1 MRPEEIEKKLDTFL
15 LKVQKPG
22 RYVGGEYNAVMK
34 DTAGVETRVVLAFP
48 DIYDLGVPNLGLS
61 IFYDQL
67 NKMPKVWAERT
78 YLPWEDMEAEMRSH
92 GIPLY
97 TLESKTPVCDMDILG
112 ITIPYES
119 LYTNVLTM
127 LELSG
132 MPVFSKDRDEN
143 CPLVVAGGHSAFNP
157 EPMSP
162 FIDVFAIGEGE
173 EVFPEIIQ
181 VFQTWKRTGENKQ
194 RLLEKLSELEGI
206 YIPSFYEPSYNDD
219 GTVAAITP
227 IHEGAKPR
235 IKKRI
240 LPVLPEPPERFIVP
254 SIDVVQNRV
263 AVEIMRG
270 CSRGCRFC
278 QAGFITR
285 PVRERPAEMVVNSLA
300 AALDDTGYEEAALLS
315 LSSSDYRPIREL
327 VTELHGLYQK
337 RKLNIA
343 LPSLRIDTVSVDIL
357 EQLRGSRAGG
367 FTLAPEAASEKIK
380 TTINK
385 YITEEQLL
393 ETAEVIYGRGWQ
405 TIKLYFM
412 IGLPNETMDDVQ
424 AIADLAIKVIKIG
437 RRLIGK
443 RSQLNLGV
451 STFIP
456 KPHTPFQWAVLDDPE
471 IVAEKQALLK
481 KALRTPG
488 VKVSWSEPDS
498 TMFEA
503 WSSRGDRRLSN
514 VIYRAWQLGAKLD
527 AWADHYKKDAWMQ
540 AFEENGLSPEFYVH
554 RKRSADEIFPW
565 DHIDP
570 GVSKKILRKEYE
582 NSQNGILRA
591 DCRTGCY
598 SCGIVQAFS
607 DVQPEEDGARW
618 FCPIK
623 KDSKKTVSN

>member
-1 MRPEEIEKKLDTFL
+1 MVTIVQPREIEEKLDTFL

-22 RYVGGEYNAVMK
+22 RYAGGEFNAVMK
-34 DTAGVETRVVLAFP
+34 DPADIETRVALAFP
-48 DIYDLGVPNLGLS
+48 DIYDLGVPNLGLA

-67 NKMPKVWAERT
+67 NKEADIWAERV
-78 YLPWEDMEAEMRSH
+78 YLPWEDMEAEMRSR

-97 TLESKTPVCDMDILG
+97 TLESKTPVSEMDILG

-127 LELSG
+127 LDLAG
-132 MPVFSKDRDEN
+132 MPVFSAERDERF
-143 CPLVVAGGHSAFNP
+143 PLVIAGGHSTFNP

-162 FIDVFAIGEGE
+162 FIDAFAIGEGE
-173 EVFPEIIQ
+173 EVFPEIIRCYQ
-181 VFQTWKRTGENKQ
+181 EWKRTGSDKL
-194 RLLEKLSELEGI
+194 RLLEMLSGIEGV
-206 YIPSFYEPSYNDD
+206 YIPSFYEPSYNPD
-219 GTVAAITP
+219 GTVAGISP
-227 IHEGAKPR
+227 IHEGVKPR

-240 LPVLPEPPERFIVP
+240 VPVLPEPPEHFIVP
-254 SIDVVQNRV
+254 SIDVIQNRV

-285 PVRERPAEMVVNSLA
+285 PVRERPADMVIRSLS
-300 AALDDTGYEEAALLS
+300 AALDETGYEEAALLS

-327 VTELHGLYQK
+327 VTSLHDMYQK
-337 RKLNIA
+337 RKLNVA

-357 EQLRGSRAGG
+357 EQLRGSRVGG

-380 TTINK
+380 KTINK

-393 ETAEVIYGRGWQ
+393 NTAEVIYGRGWQ

-412 IGLPNETMDDVQ
+412 IGLPNETMEDVQ

-443 RSQLNLGV
+443 RSQLNLGIA
-451 STFIP
+451 TFVP
-456 KPHTPFQWAVLDDPE
+456 KPHTPFQWAQLDDPE
-471 IVAEKQALLK
+471 VVAEKQALLK
-481 KALRTPG
+481 KALKTPG
-488 VKVSWSEPDS
+488 VKISWSEPDS

-503 WSSRGDRRLSN
+503 WCTRGDRRMSK

-527 AWADHYKKDAWMQ
+527 AWADHYNKAAWMQ
-540 AFEENGLSPEFYVH
+540 AFEENGLSPDFYVH
-554 RKRSADEIFPW
+554 RERSADEVFPW
-565 DHIDP
+565 DMIDT
-570 GVSKKILRKEYE
+570 GVSKRTLRREYE
-582 NSQNGILRA
+582 NSLNGVLRP

-598 SCGIVQAFS
+598 GCGIMQAFR
-607 DVQPEEDGARW
+607 DIQPKEEPVRW
-618 FCPIK
+618 FCPLPEK
-623 KDSKKTVSN
+623 E

>member
-1 MRPEEIEKKLDTFL
+1 MLPNEIEKNLDTFL

-34 DTAGVETRVVLAFP
+34 DPSTVETRVALAFP
-48 DIYDLGVPNLGLS
+48 DIYDLGVPNLGLA
-61 IFYDQL
+61 IFYDML
-67 NKMPKVWAERT
+67 NKMPDIWAERV
-78 YLPWEDMEAEMRSH
+78 YLPWEDMEEEMRTRC
-92 GIPLY
+92 IPLY
-97 TLESKTPVCDMDILG
+97 TLESKTQLRDMDILG

-119 LYTNVLTM
+119 LYTNVLNLLDLAQM
-127 LELSG
+127 S
-132 MPVFSKDRDEN
+132 VFSAERDET
-143 CPLVVAGGHSAFNP
+143 CPLVIAGGHSAYNP
-157 EPMSP
+157 EPMAP
-162 FIDVFAIGEGE
+162 FIDAFVIGEGE
-173 EVFPEIIQ
+173 EVFPEMIRCYQ
-181 VFQTWKRTGENKQ
+181 QWKRTNSTKKD
-194 RLLEKLSELEGI
+194 LLEALAQIDGV
-206 YIPSFYEPSYNDD
+206 YIPSFYEASYHED
-219 GTVAAITP
+219 GTVAEVKSINP
-227 IHEGAKPR
+227 KAKPR

-240 LPVLPEPPERFIVP
+240 VPVLPEPPERFIVP

-285 PVRERPAEMVVNSLA
+285 PVRERPADIVVRSLSK
-300 AALDDTGYEEAALLS
+300 ALEDTGYEEAALLS
-315 LSSSDYRPIREL
+315 LSSSDYRPIQSL
-327 VTELHGLYQK
+327 VTELHDLYKK

-380 TTINK
+380 KTINK

-393 ETAEVIYGRGWQ
+393 QTAEVIYGRGWT

-412 IGLPNETMDDVQ
+412 IGLPNETMEDVQ

-437 RRLIGK
+437 RRLVGK

-451 STFIP
+451 ATFVP
-456 KPHTPFQWAVLDDPE
+456 KPHTPFQWAQLDDPDV
-471 IVAEKQALLK
+471 VAEKQALLK
-481 KALRTPG
+481 TALKTPG
-488 VKVSWSEPDS
+488 VKISWSEPDS

-503 WSSRGDRRLSN
+503 WSTRGDRRMSN

-540 AFEENGLSPEFYVH
+540 AFAENNLTPEFYVH
-554 RKRSADEIFPW
+554 RERSADEVFPW
-565 DHIDP
+565 DIIDP
-570 GVSKKILRKEYE
+570 GVSRKTLRKEYE
-582 NSQNGILRA
+582 NSLNGVLRP

-598 SCGIVQAFS
+598 GCGIVQAFHE
-607 DVQPEEDGARW
+607 VQPEEESVRW
-618 FCPIK
+618 FCPLPER
-623 KDSKKTVSN
+623 SA

>member
-1 MRPEEIEKKLDTFL
+1 MQTKEIEKKLDAFL

-22 RYVGGEYNAVMK
+22 RYVGGEFNSVMK
-34 DTAGVETRVVLAFP
+34 DPSVVATRVALAFP

-67 NKMPKVWAERT
+67 NKMTDVWAERT
-78 YLPWEDMEAEMRSH
+78 YLPWEDMEAEMRSRE
-92 GIPLY
+92 IPLY
-97 TLESKTPVCDMDILG
+97 TLESKTPISDMDILG

-127 LELSG
+127 LDLSG
-132 MPVFSKDRDEN
+132 MSVFSSERDEK
-143 CPLVVAGGHSAFNP
+143 CPLVIAGGHSTFNP
-157 EPMSP
+157 EPMAP
-162 FIDVFAIGEGE
+162 FIDAFVIGEGE
-173 EVFPEIIQ
+173 EVFPEIIACYQ
-181 VFQTWKRTGENKQ
+181 KWKRNKANKLQ
-194 RLLEKLSELEGI
+194 LLENLSQIEGV
-206 YIPSFYEPSYNDD
+206 YIPSFYEPTYNDD

-227 IHEGAKPR
+227 IHEGVKAR

-240 LPVLPEPPERFIVP
+240 LPVLPEPPEKFIVP

-263 AVEIMRG
+263 AIEIMRG

-285 PVRERPAEMVVNSLA
+285 PVRERPVDMVVRSLS
-300 AALDDTGYEEAALLS
+300 AALEDTGYEEAALLS

-327 VTELHGLYQK
+327 VTELHGLYQQ

-380 TTINK
+380 KTINK

-393 ETAEVIYGRGWQ
+393 NTAEVIYGRGWS

-412 IGLPNETMDDVQ
+412 IGLPNETMEDVQ

-437 RRLIGK
+437 RRLVGK

-451 STFIP
+451 ATFVP
-456 KPHTPFQWAVLDDPE
+456 KPHTPFQWAQLDDPE
-471 IVAEKQALLK
+471 VVAEKQTLLM
-481 KALRTPG
+481 KALKTPG
-488 VKVSWSEPDS
+488 IKISWSEPDS

-503 WSSRGDRRLSN
+503 WSTRGDRRLSK

-527 AWADHYKKDAWMQ
+527 AWADHYKKEAWMQ

-554 RKRSADEIFPW
+554 RQRKADEVFPW
-565 DHIDP
+565 DVIDT
-570 GVSKKILRKEYE
+570 GVSKRTLRREYE
-582 NSQNGILRA
+582 NSLNGVLRP

-598 SCGIVQAFS
+598 GCGIVQAFH
-607 DVQPEEDGARW
+607 DIQPEKESDLW
-618 FCPIK
+618 FCPIPEK
-623 KDSKKTVSN
+623 R

>member
-1 MRPEEIEKKLDTFL
+1 MDKIMLPNEIEKKLDTFL

-22 RYVGGEYNAVMK
+22 RYVGGEYNAVVK
-34 DTAGVETRVVLAFP
+34 DPSTIETRVALAFP
-48 DIYDLGVPNLGLS
+48 DIYDLGVPNLGLA

-67 NKMPKVWAERT
+67 NKMPDVWAERV
-78 YLPWEDMEAEMRSH
+78 YLPWEDMEAEMRTR

-97 TLESKTPVCDMDILG
+97 TLESKTQLRDMDILG

-119 LYTNVLTM
+119 LYTNVLNLLDM
-127 LELSG
+127 AQLS
-132 MPVFSKDRDEN
+132 VFSSERDES
-143 CPLVVAGGHSAFNP
+143 CPLVIAGGHSAYNP
-157 EPMSP
+157 EPMAP
-162 FIDVFAIGEGE
+162 YIDAFVIGEGE
-173 EVFPEIIQ
+173 EVVPEIIRCYQ
-181 VFQTWKRTGENKQ
+181 SWKRSKSNKLV
-194 RLLEKLSELEGI
+194 LLEALAEIEGV
-206 YIPSFYEPSYNDD
+206 YIPSFYEPYYNDD
-219 GTVAAITP
+219 GTLASVKP
-227 IHEGAKPR
+227 VNSKAKSR

-240 LPVLPEPPERFIVP
+240 VPVLPEPPERFIVP

-285 PVRERPAEMVVNSLA
+285 PVRERPADMVIRSLSK
-300 AALDDTGYEEAALLS
+300 ALDDTGYEEAALLS
-315 LSSSDYRPIREL
+315 LSSSDYRPIQEL
-327 VTELHGLYQK
+327 VTELHDLYQK

-393 ETAEVIYGRGWQ
+393 HTAEVIYGRGWT

-412 IGLPNETMDDVQ
+412 IGLPNETLEDVQ

-437 RRLIGK
+437 RRLVGK

-451 STFIP
+451 ATFVP
-456 KPHTPFQWAVLDDPE
+456 KPHTPFQWAQLDDPE
-471 IVAEKQALLK
+471 VVAEKQALLK
-481 KALRTPG
+481 NALKTPG
-488 VKVSWSEPDS
+488 VKISWSEPDS

-503 WSSRGDRRLSN
+503 WSTRGDRRMSK

-554 RKRSADEIFPW
+554 RKREADEIFPW
-565 DHIDP
+565 DIIDP
-570 GVSKKILRKEYE
+570 GVSKRTLRREYE
-582 NSQNGILRA
+582 NSLNGVLRP

-598 SCGIVQAFS
+598 GCGIVQAFH
-607 DVQPEEDGARW
+607 DIQPEEESVRW
-618 FCPIK
+618 FCPLPEK
-623 KDSKKTVSN
+623 G

>member
-1 MRPEEIEKKLDTFL
+1 MVIVQPKEIEEKLDTFL

-34 DTAGVETRVVLAFP
+34 DPESVSTRVALAFP
-48 DIYDLGVPNLGLS
+48 DIYDLGVPNLGLA

-67 NKMPKVWAERT
+67 NRMPDVWAERT
-78 YLPWEDMEAEMRSH
+78 YLPWEDMEAEMRTRS
-92 GIPLY
+92 IPLY
-97 TLESKTPVCDMDILG
+97 TLESKTPLREMDILG

-127 LELSG
+127 LDLAQI
-132 MPVFSKDRDEN
+132 PLFSAERDES
-143 CPLVVAGGHSAFNP
+143 CPLVIAGGHSTFNP
-157 EPMSP
+157 EPMAP
-162 FIDVFAIGEGE
+162 FIDAFAIGEGE
-173 EVFPEIIQ
+173 EVFPEVIRCYRE
-181 VFQTWKRTGENKQ
+181 WKENGGTRTQ
-194 RLLEKLSELEGI
+194 LLEALAGVDGI
-206 YIPSFYEPSYNDD
+206 YIPSFYEPRYNED
-219 GTVAAITP
+219 GTVAGILP
-227 IHEGAKPR
+227 VHDGVKPR
-235 IKKRI
+235 IRKRI

-263 AVEIMRG
+263 AIEIMRG

-285 PVRERPAEMVVNSLA
+285 PVRERPAEMVIRSLS

-327 VTELHGLYQK
+327 VTQLHDMYRE
-337 RKLNIA
+337 RKLNVA

-380 TTINK
+380 KTINK

-393 ETAEVIYGRGWQ
+393 NTAEVIYGRGWT

-412 IGLPNETMDDVQ
+412 IGLPNETMEDVQ

-437 RRLIGK
+437 RRLVGK

-456 KPHTPFQWAVLDDPE
+456 KPHTPFQWAKLDDPE
-471 IVAEKQALLK
+471 VVLEKQELLR
-481 KALRTPG
+481 KALKTPG
-488 VKVSWSEPDS
+488 VKVNWNEPDS

-503 WSSRGDRRLSN
+503 WSSRGDRRMSK

-554 RKRSADEIFPW
+554 RERKADEVFPW
-565 DHIDP
+565 DVIDP
-570 GVSKKILRKEYE
+570 GVSKKILRREYE
-582 NSQNGILRA
+582 NSLNGTLRP

-598 SCGIVQAFS
+598 GCGIVQAFQ
-607 DVQPEEDGARW
+607 DVQPEEEAVRW
-618 FCPIK
+618 FCPLPAGK
-623 KDSKKTVSN
+623 E

>member
-1 MRPEEIEKKLDTFL
+1 MLTREIEKKLDSFL

-22 RYVGGEYNAVMK
+22 RYVGGEFNSVMK
-34 DTAGVETRVVLAFP
+34 DPSVVETRVALAFP

-67 NKMPKVWAERT
+67 NKMTDVWAERT
-78 YLPWEDMEAEMRSH
+78 YLPWEDMEAEMRSR

-97 TLESKTPVCDMDILG
+97 TLESKTPISDMDILG

-127 LELSG
+127 LDLSG
-132 MPVFSKDRDEN
+132 MSVFSSERDEK
-143 CPLVVAGGHSAFNP
+143 CPLVIAGGHSTFNP
-157 EPMSP
+157 EPMAP
-162 FIDVFAIGEGE
+162 FIDAFVIGEGE
-173 EVFPEIIQ
+173 EVFSEIIACYQ
-181 VFQTWKRTGENKQ
+181 KWKRNKANKLQ
-194 RLLEKLSELEGI
+194 LLENLSKIEGV
-206 YIPSFYEPSYNDD
+206 YIPSFYEPTYNDD
-219 GTVAAITP
+219 GTIAAITP
-227 IHEGAKPR
+227 IHEGGKAR

-240 LPVLPEPPERFIVP
+240 LPVLPEPPEKFIVP

-263 AVEIMRG
+263 AIEIMRG

-285 PVRERPAEMVVNSLA
+285 PVRERPVDMVVRSLS
-300 AALDDTGYEEAALLS
+300 AALEDTGYEEAALLS

-327 VTELHGLYQK
+327 VTELHGLYQQ

-380 TTINK
+380 KTINK

-393 ETAEVIYGRGWQ
+393 HTAEVIYGRGWS

-412 IGLPNETMDDVQ
+412 IGLPNETMEDVQ

-437 RRLIGK
+437 RRLVGK

-451 STFIP
+451 ATFVP
-456 KPHTPFQWAVLDDPE
+456 KPHTPFQWAQLDDPE
-471 IVAEKQALLK
+471 VVAEKQQLLK
-481 KALRTPG
+481 NALKTPG
-488 VKVSWSEPDS
+488 IKISWSEPDS

-503 WSSRGDRRLSN
+503 WSTRGDRRLSK

-527 AWADHYKKDAWMQ
+527 AWADHYKKEAWMQ

-554 RKRSADEIFPW
+554 RQREADEVFPW
-565 DHIDP
+565 DVIDT
-570 GVSKKILRKEYE
+570 GVSKRTLRKEYE
-582 NSQNGILRA
+582 NSLNGVLRP

-598 SCGIVQAFS
+598 GCGIVQAFH
-607 DVQPEEDGARW
+607 DVQPEKESDRW
-618 FCPIK
+618 FCPIPEK
-623 KDSKKTVSN
+623 R

>member
-1 MRPEEIEKKLDTFL
+1 MLTREIEKKLDSFL

-22 RYVGGEYNAVMK
+22 RYVGGEFNSVMK
-34 DTAGVETRVVLAFP
+34 DPSVVETRVALAFP

-67 NKMPKVWAERT
+67 NKMTDVWAERT
-78 YLPWEDMEAEMRSH
+78 YLPWEDMEAEMRSR

-97 TLESKTPVCDMDILG
+97 TLESKTPISDMDILG

-127 LELSG
+127 LDLSG
-132 MPVFSKDRDEN
+132 MSVFSSERDEK
-143 CPLVVAGGHSAFNP
+143 CPLVIAGGHSTFNP
-157 EPMSP
+157 EPMAP
-162 FIDVFAIGEGE
+162 FIDAFVIGEGE
-173 EVFPEIIQ
+173 EVFPEIIACYQ
-181 VFQTWKRTGENKQ
+181 KWKRNKANKLQ
-194 RLLEKLSELEGI
+194 LLENLSQIEGV
-206 YIPSFYEPSYNDD
+206 YIPSFYEPTYNDD

-227 IHEGAKPR
+227 IHEGGKAR

-240 LPVLPEPPERFIVP
+240 LPVLPEPPEKFIVP

-263 AVEIMRG
+263 AIEIMRG

-285 PVRERPAEMVVNSLA
+285 PVRERPVDMVVRSLS
-300 AALDDTGYEEAALLS
+300 AALEDTGYEEAALLS

-327 VTELHGLYQK
+327 VTELHGLYQQ

-380 TTINK
+380 KTINK

-393 ETAEVIYGRGWQ
+393 HTAEVIYGRGWS

-412 IGLPNETMDDVQ
+412 IGLPNETMEDVQ

-437 RRLIGK
+437 RRLVGK

-451 STFIP
+451 ATFVP
-456 KPHTPFQWAVLDDPE
+456 KPHTPFQWAQLDDPE
-471 IVAEKQALLK
+471 VVAEKQQLLK
-481 KALRTPG
+481 NALKTPG
-488 VKVSWSEPDS
+488 IKISWSEPDS

-503 WSSRGDRRLSN
+503 WSTRGDRRLSK

-527 AWADHYKKDAWMQ
+527 AWADHYKKEAWMQ

-554 RKRSADEIFPW
+554 RQREADEVFPW
-565 DHIDP
+565 DVIDT
-570 GVSKKILRKEYE
+570 GVSKRTLRKEYE
-582 NSQNGILRA
+582 NSLNGVLRP

-598 SCGIVQAFS
+598 GCGIVQAFQ
-607 DVQPEEDGARW
+607 DVQPEKESDRW
-618 FCPIK
+618 FCPIPEK
-623 KDSKKTVSN
+623 R

>member
-1 MRPEEIEKKLDTFL
+1 MQAKEIEKKLDQFL
-15 LKVQKPG
+15 LKVEKPG
-22 RYVGGEYNAVMK
+22 RYVGGEYNAYMK
-34 DTAGVETRVVLAFP
+34 DPDAVETRVALAFP

-67 NKMPKVWAERT
+67 NKMPEVWAERV
-78 YLPWEDMEAEMRSH
+78 YIPWEDMEAEMRTR

-97 TLESKTPVCDMDILG
+97 TLESKTQLRNMDILG
-112 ITIPYES
+112 ITMPYES
-119 LYTNVLTM
+119 LYTNVLN
-127 LELSG
+127 LIDLAQ
-132 MPVFSKDRDEN
+132 MPVFSSERDETY
-143 CPLVVAGGHSAFNP
+143 PLIMAGGHAAYNP
-157 EPMSP
+157 EPMAP
-162 FIDVFAIGEGE
+162 FIDAFAIGDGE
-173 EVFPEIIQ
+173 ELFPEIIRCYQ
-181 VFQTWKRTGENKQ
+181 AWKRTGQKKLQ
-194 RLLEKLSELEGI
+194 LLEALSRIEGV
-206 YIPSFYEPSYNDD
+206 YVPSFYEPVYHED
-219 GTVAAITP
+219 GTLAEIKP
-227 IHEGAKPR
+227 IHEGVKPR

-240 LPVLPEPPERFIVP
+240 MPVLPEPPERFIVP

-263 AVEIMRG
+263 AIEIMRG

-285 PVRERPAEMVVNSLA
+285 PVRERPAEMVLRSLN

-327 VTELHGLYQK
+327 VTELHDRYQQ

-393 ETAEVIYGRGWQ
+393 KTAEVIYGRGW
-405 TIKLYFM
+405 TTLKLYFM
-412 IGLPNETMDDVQ
+412 IGLPNETMEDVQ

-437 RRLIGK
+437 RRLVGK

-451 STFIP
+451 ATFVP
-456 KPHTPFQWAVLDDPE
+456 KPHTPFEWASLDDPE
-471 IVAEKQALLK
+471 TVAQKQALLK
-481 KALRTPG
+481 KALKTPG
-488 VKVSWSEPDS
+488 VKISWSEPDS

-503 WSSRGDRRLSN
+503 WSTRGDRRMAG
-514 VIYRAWQLGAKLD
+514 VIHRAWQLGAKLD
-527 AWADHYKKDAWMQ
+527 AWADHFRKDAWMQ
-540 AFEENGLSPEFYVH
+540 AFEENGLSPEFYIH
-554 RKRSADEIFPW
+554 RKREADEVFPW
-565 DHIDP
+565 DIVDI

-582 NSQNGILRA
+582 NSLEGILRK

-598 SCGIVQAFS
+598 GCGIVQAFR
-607 DVQPEEDGARW
+607 DIQPEEESVRW
-618 FCPIK
+618 FCPIPEK
-623 KDSKKTVSN
+623 G

>member
-1 MRPEEIEKKLDTFL
+1 M
-15 LKVQKPG
+15 
-22 RYVGGEYNAVMK
+22 VMK
-34 DTAGVETRVVLAFP
+34 DHLSVDVRVGLAFP
-48 DIYDLGVPNLGLS
+48 DIYDLGVPNLGLA

-67 NKMPKVWAERT
+67 NKLPGIWAERV
-78 YLPWEDMEAEMRSH
+78 YLPWEDMEAEMRSR

-97 TLESKTPVCDMDILG
+97 TLESKTPLRDLDILG

-127 LELSG
+127 LDLAG
-132 MPVFSKDRDEN
+132 MPVFSSERDEN
-143 CPLVVAGGHSAFNP
+143 CPLVIAGGHSTFNP

-162 FIDVFAIGEGE
+162 FIDAFAIGEGE

-181 VFQTWKRTGENKQ
+181 CYQEWKRSGEKKI
-194 RLLEKLSELEGI
+194 RLLEKLSEIEGV
-206 YIPSFYEPSYNDD
+206 YIPSFYEPVYNDD
-219 GTVAAITP
+219 GTVAAIVP
-227 IHEGAKPR
+227 IHEGVKPR
-235 IKKRI
+235 IRKRI

-254 SIDVVQNRV
+254 SIDVIQNRV

-285 PVRERPAEMVVNSLA
+285 PVRERPVDMVVRSLS
-300 AALDDTGYEEAALLS
+300 AALEDTGYEEAALLS
-315 LSSSDYRPIREL
+315 LSSSDYRPIQQL
-327 VTELHGLYQK
+327 VTELHDMYQQ
-337 RKLNIA
+337 RKLNVA

-380 TTINK
+380 KTINK

-393 ETAEVIYGRGWQ
+393 QTAEVIYGRGWQ
-405 TIKLYFM
+405 MIKLYFM
-412 IGLPNETMDDVQ
+412 IGLPNETMEDVQ

-451 STFIP
+451 ATFVP
-456 KPHTPFQWAVLDDPE
+456 KPHTPFQWAKLDDPE
-471 IVAEKQALLK
+471 VVAEKQALLK
-481 KALRTPG
+481 TALKTPG
-488 VKVSWSEPDS
+488 VKISWSKPDS

-503 WSSRGDRRLSN
+503 WMTRGDRRLSK

-527 AWADHYKKDAWMQ
+527 AWADHYRKEAWMQ

-554 RKRSADEIFPW
+554 RDRGVDEVFPW
-565 DHIDP
+565 DVIDP
-570 GVSKKILRKEYE
+570 GVNKKILRREYE
-582 NSQNGILRA
+582 NSLNGVLRP
-591 DCRTGCY
+591 DCRGGCY
-598 SCGIVQAFS
+598 GCGIVQAFHE
-607 DVQPEEDGARW
+607 VQPAEDAVKW
-618 FCPIK
+618 FCPVK
-623 KDSKKTVSN
+623 S

>member
-1 MRPEEIEKKLDTFL
+1 MQPKEIEKNLDTFL

-22 RYVGGEYNAVMK
+22 RYAGGEYNAVMK
-34 DTAGVETRVVLAFP
+34 DLSTVETRIALAFP

-67 NKMPKVWAERT
+67 NKIENVWAERV
-78 YLPWEDMEAEMRSH
+78 YLPWEDMEAEMRSR

-97 TLESKTPVCDMDILG
+97 TLESKTQIMDMDVLG

-119 LYTNVLTM
+119 LYTNVLT
-127 LELSG
+127 LLDLAQI
-132 MPVFSKDRDEN
+132 PLFSAERDERH
-143 CPLVVAGGHSAFNP
+143 PLVIAGGHATYNP
-157 EPMSP
+157 EPMAP

-173 EVFPEIIQ
+173 ELFPEMINCYQ
-181 VFQTWKRTGENKQ
+181 DWKRSGESRIQ
-194 RLLEKLSELEGI
+194 LLERLSQIEGV
-206 YIPSFYEPSYNDD
+206 YIPSFYEPSYNEN
-219 GTVAAITP
+219 GTLAEIKP
-227 IHEGAKPR
+227 IHAGAKPR

-240 LPVLPEPPERFIVP
+240 VPVLPEPPEKFIVP

-285 PVRERPAEMVVNSLA
+285 PVRERPADMIVRSLN
-300 AALDDTGYEEAALLS
+300 AALEDTGYEEAALLS

-327 VTELHGLYQK
+327 VTELHDLYQK
-337 RKLNIA
+337 RRLNIA

-393 ETAEVIYGRGWQ
+393 HTAEVIYGRGWT

-412 IGLPNETMDDVQ
+412 IGLPNETMEDVQ

-437 RRLIGK
+437 RRLVGK
-443 RSQLNLGV
+443 RSQLNLGIA
-451 STFIP
+451 TFVP
-456 KPHTPFQWAVLDDPE
+456 KPHTPFQWAQLDDPE

-481 KALRTPG
+481 KELKTPG
-488 VKVSWSEPDS
+488 VKISWSEPDS

-503 WSSRGDRRLSN
+503 WSTRGDRRMSS

-527 AWADHYKKDAWMQ
+527 AWADHYRKDAWMQ
-540 AFEENGLSPEFYVH
+540 AFAENDLSPEFYVH
-554 RKRSADEIFPW
+554 RKREADEVFPW
-565 DHIDP
+565 DIIDI
-570 GVSKKILRKEYE
+570 GVNKRTLRREYE
-582 NSQNGILRA
+582 NSLNGVLRP

-598 SCGIVQAFS
+598 GCGIVQAFQ
-607 DVQPEEDGARW
+607 DFQPEEESVRW
-618 FCPIK
+618 FCPLPEK
-623 KDSKKTVSN
+623 G

>member
-1 MRPEEIEKKLDTFL
+1 MQSKEIEKKLDTFL

-22 RYVGGEYNAVMK
+22 RYAGGEYNAVMK
-34 DTAGVETRVVLAFP
+34 DPAAVETRVALAFP

-61 IFYDQL
+61 IFYDEL
-67 NKMPKVWAERT
+67 NKMPNVWAERT
-78 YLPWEDMEAEMRSH
+78 YLPWEDMEAEMRARN
-92 GIPLY
+92 IPLY
-97 TLESKTPVCDMDILG
+97 TLESKTAVSDMDILG

-127 LELSG
+127 LDLSG
-132 MPVFSKDRDEN
+132 MSVFSAERDES
-143 CPLVVAGGHSAFNP
+143 CPLVIAGGHSTFNP
-157 EPMSP
+157 EPMAP
-162 FIDVFAIGEGE
+162 FIDAFAIGEGE
-173 EVFPEIIQ
+173 EVFPEIIRCYQ
-181 VFQTWKRTGENKQ
+181 EWKRSGNNKMH
-194 RLLEKLSELEGI
+194 LLEKLAEIEGV
-206 YIPSFYEPSYNDD
+206 YIPSFYKPTYNAD
-219 GTVAAITP
+219 GTVASVKP
-227 IHEGAKPR
+227 IHPGAKNK

-285 PVRERPAEMVVNSLA
+285 PVRERPADMVIRSLSK
-300 AALDDTGYEEAALLS
+300 ALDDTGYEEAALLS
-315 LSSSDYRPIREL
+315 LSSSDYRPIQEL
-327 VTELHGLYQK
+327 VTELHDLYQK

-385 YITEEQLL
+385 YITEDQLL
-393 ETAEVIYGRGWQ
+393 KTAEVIYGRGWQ

-412 IGLPNETMDDVQ
+412 IGLPNETMEDVQ

-443 RSQLNLGV
+443 RSQLNLGIA
-451 STFIP
+451 TFVP
-456 KPHTPFQWAVLDDPE
+456 KPHTPFEWAQLDDPE
-471 IVAEKQALLK
+471 IVAQKQALLK
-481 KALRTPG
+481 SALKTPG
-488 VKVSWSEPDS
+488 IKISWSEPDS

-503 WSSRGDRRLSN
+503 WSTRGDRRMSN

-527 AWADHYKKDAWMQ
+527 AWADHYHKEAWMQ
-540 AFEENGLSPEFYVH
+540 AFRENGLSPEFYVH
-554 RKRSADEIFPW
+554 RKREADEVFPW
-565 DHIDP
+565 DHIDT
-570 GVSKKILRKEYE
+570 GVSKKTLRREYE
-582 NSQNGILRA
+582 NSLNGVLRP

-598 SCGIVQAFS
+598 GCGIVQAFH
-607 DVQPEEDGARW
+607 DVQPIEEDVRW
-618 FCPIK
+618 FCPVPEK
-623 KDSKKTVSN
+623 G

>member
-1 MRPEEIEKKLDTFL
+1 MQTKEIENILDTFL

-22 RYVGGEYNAVMK
+22 RYVGGEFNAVIK
-34 DTAGVETRVVLAFP
+34 DPASVETRVALAFP

-61 IFYDQL
+61 IFYDEL
-67 NKMPKVWAERT
+67 NKMDDVWAERV
-78 YLPWEDMEAEMRSH
+78 YLPWEDMEAEMRSRS
-92 GIPLY
+92 IPLF
-97 TLESKTPVCDMDILG
+97 TLESKTPVYDVDILG

-127 LELSG
+127 LDLAKI
-132 MPVFSKDRDEN
+132 PVFASERNKD
-143 CPLVVAGGHSAFNP
+143 CPLVIAGGHSTFNP
-157 EPMSP
+157 EPMSK
-162 FIDVFAIGEGE
+162 FIDAFAIGEGE
-173 EVFPEIIQ
+173 EIFPEIIKCYQ
-181 VFQTWKRTGENKQ
+181 KWKRSGADRTK
-194 RLLEKLSELEGI
+194 LLEELSQIDGI
-206 YIPSFYEPSYNDD
+206 YIPSFYEPSYNED
-219 GTVAAITP
+219 GTVSAINP
-227 IHEGAKPR
+227 VHPGAKSK

-285 PVRERPAEMVVNSLA
+285 PVRERPADMVIRSLS

-315 LSSSDYRPIREL
+315 LSSSDYRPIQEL
-327 VTELHGLYQK
+327 VTELHNLYQQ

-393 ETAEVIYGRGWQ
+393 NTAEVIYGRGWT

-412 IGLPNETMDDVQ
+412 IGLPNETMEDVQ
-424 AIADLAIKVIKIG
+424 SIADLAIKVIKIG
-437 RRLIGK
+437 RRLVGK

-451 STFIP
+451 ATFVP
-456 KPHTPFQWAVLDDPE
+456 KPHTPFQWAQLDDPQ
-471 IVAEKQALLK
+471 VVFEKQELLR
-481 KALRTPG
+481 KALKTPG
-488 VKVSWSEPDS
+488 IKINWSEPDS

-503 WSSRGDRRLSN
+503 WSTRGDRRMAD

-540 AFEENGLSPEFYVH
+540 AFAENDLSPEFYVH
-554 RKRSADEIFPW
+554 RKREADEVFPW
-565 DHIDP
+565 DIIDT
-570 GVSKKILRKEYE
+570 GVSKRTLRREYE
-582 NSQNGILRA
+582 NSLNGVLRP

-598 SCGIVQAFS
+598 GCGIVQAFH
-607 DVQPEEDGARW
+607 DVQPTTENNRW
-618 FCPIK
+618 FCPVPEK
-623 KDSKKTVSN
+623 G

>member
-1 MRPEEIEKKLDTFL
+1 MQAKEIEKKLDSFL

-22 RYVGGEYNAVMK
+22 RYVGGEFNAVIK
-34 DTAGVETRVVLAFP
+34 DPSSVETRVALAFP

-67 NKMPKVWAERT
+67 NKMDDVWAERV
-78 YLPWEDMEAEMRSH
+78 YLPWEDMEAEMRSR

-97 TLESKTPVCDMDILG
+97 TLESKTQLRDMDILG

-119 LYTNVLTM
+119 LYTNVLNLLDLAEM
-127 LELSG
+127 S
-132 MPVFSKDRDEN
+132 VFAAERDEN
-143 CPLVVAGGHSAFNP
+143 CPLVIAGGHSTFNP
-157 EPMSP
+157 EPMAP
-162 FIDVFAIGEGE
+162 FIDAFVIGEGE
-173 EVFPEIIQ
+173 EVFTEIIRCY
-181 VFQTWKRTGENKQ
+181 QTWKRSKTS
-194 RLLEKLSELEGI
+194 KLQLFEALAQIEGV
-206 YIPSFYEPSYNDD
+206 YIPSFYRDSYNED
-219 GTVAAITP
+219 GTLAALKP
-227 IHEGAKPR
+227 IHPGAKTR

-285 PVRERPAEMVVNSLA
+285 PVRERPADMVVRSLN
-300 AALDDTGYEEAALLS
+300 AALEDTGYEEAALLS

-327 VTELHGLYQK
+327 VTELHDLYQQ

-393 ETAEVIYGRGWQ
+393 HTAEVIYGRGWT

-412 IGLPNETMDDVQ
+412 IGLPNETMEDVQ

-437 RRLIGK
+437 RRLVGK

-456 KPHTPFQWAVLDDPE
+456 KPHTPFQWAQLDDPE
-471 IVAEKQALLK
+471 VVAEKQALLR
-481 KALRTPG
+481 KALKTPG
-488 VKVSWSEPDS
+488 IKVGWSEPDL

-503 WSSRGDRRLSN
+503 WSTRGDRRMAK

-527 AWADHYKKDAWMQ
+527 AWADHYQKDVWMQ
-540 AFEENGLSPEFYVH
+540 AFAENNLSPEFYVH
-554 RKRSADEIFPW
+554 RKREADEVFPW
-565 DHIDP
+565 DIIDT
-570 GVSKKILRKEYE
+570 GVSKRILRKEYE
-582 NSQNGILRA
+582 NSLNGILRK

-598 SCGIVQAFS
+598 GCGIVQAFQNI
-607 DVQPEEDGARW
+607 QPEEETVRW
-618 FCPIK
+618 FCPIPEK
-623 KDSKKTVSN
+623 G

>member
-1 MRPEEIEKKLDTFL
+1 MDRFMLPNEIEKKIDTFL

-22 RYVGGEYNAVMK
+22 RYVGGEYNAIVK
-34 DTAGVETRVVLAFP
+34 DPAAVETRVALAFP
-48 DIYDLGVPNLGLS
+48 DIYDLGVPNLGLA

-67 NKMPKVWAERT
+67 NKMPDVWAERV
-78 YLPWEDMEAEMRSH
+78 YLPWEDMEDEMRSR

-97 TLESKTPVCDMDILG
+97 TLESKTQLRDMDILG

-119 LYTNVLTM
+119 LYTNVINLLDLAQM
-127 LELSG
+127 S
-132 MPVFSKDRDEN
+132 VFSAERDET
-143 CPLVVAGGHSAFNP
+143 CPLVIAGGHSAYNP
-157 EPMSP
+157 EPMAP
-162 FIDVFAIGEGE
+162 FIDAFVIGEGE
-173 EVFPEIIQ
+173 EVFPEIIRCYQ
-181 VFQTWKRTGENKQ
+181 SWKRSKLNKLS
-194 RLLEKLSELEGI
+194 LLEALAEIEGI
-206 YIPSFYEPSYNDD
+206 YIPSFYEPSYNED
-219 GTVAAITP
+219 GTVASVKTLNSK
-227 IHEGAKPR
+227 AKSR

-240 LPVLPEPPERFIVP
+240 VPVLPEPPERFIVP

-285 PVRERPAEMVVNSLA
+285 PVRERPVDMVIGSLSK
-300 AALDDTGYEEAALLS
+300 ALEDTGYEEAALLS

-327 VTELHGLYQK
+327 VTELHDLYQK

-367 FTLAPEAASEKIK
+367 FTVSPEAASEKIK
-380 TTINK
+380 KTINK

-393 ETAEVIYGRGWQ
+393 KTAEVIYGRGWT

-412 IGLPNETMDDVQ
+412 IGLPKETMEDVQ

-437 RRLIGK
+437 RRLVGK

-451 STFIP
+451 ATFVP
-456 KPHTPFQWAVLDDPE
+456 KPHTPFQWAQLDDPE
-471 IVAEKQALLK
+471 VVAEKQTLLK
-481 KALRTPG
+481 TALKTPG
-488 VKVSWSEPDS
+488 VKISWSEPDS

-503 WSSRGDRRLSN
+503 WCTRGDRRMSD
-514 VIYRAWQLGAKLD
+514 VIYRAWELGAKLD

-540 AFEENGLSPEFYVH
+540 AFEENNLSPEFYVH
-554 RKRSADEIFPW
+554 RMRNADEVFPW
-565 DHIDP
+565 DVIDP
-570 GVSKKILRKEYE
+570 GVSKKTLRREYE
-582 NSQNGILRA
+582 NSLNGILRP

-598 SCGIVQAFS
+598 GCGIVQAFH
-607 DVQPEEDGARW
+607 DIQPEEESVRW
-618 FCPIK
+618 FCPIPEK
-623 KDSKKTVSN
+623 GA